1 MNLQNLSIVLS
12 PSLRISHRVLSV
24 LLAGPAIVVR
34 ELFPAHEQLSPAR
47 PYAPPVSVRA
57 AVGATSARLTLDLP
71 DTLPLIEAE
80 LIRQNSVLAHLHR
93 LIAARSDTP
102 TSHDA
107 SARSRGARKG
117 SALLKLKDS
126 RAAAAP
132 TASAPGDPA
141 DEHLVELWEVQK
153 LITALK
159 RKVRSLS
166 ILIPLYISTIARTRR
181 CIHNY
186 A

>member
-1 MNLQNLSIVLS
+1 MLQQKTNRMNLQNLSIVLS

-71 DTLPLIEAE
+71 DTLPLLEAE
-80 LIRQNSVLAHLHR
+80 LIKQNSVLAQLHR
-93 LIAARSDTP
+93 QIAARADAP
-102 TSHDA
+102 AAHDA
-107 SARSRGARKG
+107 AVRTRGARKG
-117 SALLKLKDS
+117 SALLKAKDS
-126 RAAAAP
+126 RASAAA
-132 TASAPGDPA
+132 ASTPGDPT

-159 RKVRSLS
+159 RKV
-166 ILIPLYISTIARTRR
+166 PIS
-181 CIHNY
+181 
-186 A
+186 